1 MDPTG
6 NSIFVDADIPMY
18 AHGHEHPLRAACQA
32 CLARLVHTEDEAWT
46 STEIHQEIMYRY
58 LSLAR
63 PGQAVQVSHD
73 FAVVVPIILPVTQQ
87 DIERA
92 WRLMACYPG
101 LGCRDYI
108 HVAVMLN
115 NHLRRIVSADSHFDL
130 VDEIVRVPPQE
141 FALE

>member
-1 MDPTG
+1 
-6 NSIFVDADIPMY
+6 
-18 AHGHEHPLRAACQA
+18 
-32 CLARLVHTEDEAWT
+32 
-46 STEIHQEIMYRY
+46 MYRY

-87 DIERA
+87 DVEQV
-92 WRLMACYPG
+92 WRLMARYPG

-115 NHLRRIVSADSHFDL
+115 NRLRRILSADSHFDL
-130 VDEIVRVPPQE
+130 VGEIVRVPPQE